1 MGNCCLIGLFEFVE
15 KYSTS
20 KTNNKKFQRQM
31 KEVKASTLEALRSND
46 GFKSKNHGKLSLG
59 WPV

>member
-1 MGNCCLIGLFEFVE
+1 
-15 KYSTS
+15 
-20 KTNNKKFQRQM
+20 M

-59 WPV
+59 WPVRVSWKNTQHEETKVSNIKKF